1 MLLLLSSV
9 TVVVRDDDD
18 DGDGGGSF
26 AENERV
32 LLLLRAEAGFCHPC
46 CSSFWLREDFCS
58 FLVRMVGWLARLLN
72 RQSLCVNVMPSIIML
87 VCSRS
92 LSFSLALY
100 NRRC

>member
-58 FLVRMVGWLARLLN
+58 FLVRMVG
-72 RQSLCVNVMPSIIML
+72 SVVESTIPLCKCYALDYNVG
-87 VCSRS
+87 VFS
-92 LSFSLALY
+92 LSLFLSCSVQQALLA
-100 NRRC
+100 